1 MRKGDLVKLNV
12 DKCFTMKYGGKRTF
26 PLGNGHEDEN
36 GIVPGHRPTTTSEVE
51 AWRNSDASKGMDSA
65 GESKL
70 PPRSVRVVIH
80 RDEVLVLERARCR
93 VSLGWGNPRPGMAK
107 VMLPCGE
114 TAYLKRELL
123 IAV

>member
-12 DKCFTMKYGGKRTF
+12 DRCFTTD
-26 PLGNGHEDEN
+26 NGF
-36 GIVPGHRPTTTSEVE
+36 VRASRPTTTAEVE
-51 AWRNSDASKGMDSA
+51 AWYNSDASKGMNSA

-70 PPRSVRVVIH
+70 PPRSVTVTIH
-80 RDEVLVLERARCR
+80 RDDILVLERARCR
-93 VSLGWGNPRPGMAK
+93 VALGWGNPRPGMAK